1 MVSVIPD
8 FISNCGM
15 ARAFSYFMQEDIDM
29 QPQSVFKSVSETIK
43 NALLESYEENNE
55 KNNIYKTAL
64 EIALKKLL
72 K

>member
-1 MVSVIPD
+1 VSKYLSKANEKINSENIEIRIEG
-8 FISNCGM
+8 IS
-15 ARAFSYFMQEDIDM
+15 
-29 QPQSVFKSVSETIK
+29 V
-43 NALLESYEENNE
+43 NNE